1 MHSRQTTPLPTTRS
15 PSAKPHSLP
24 ENPPST
30 HRRRTSSLPRQQLPH
45 SRNPLAERGS
55 LAHLHASVRGDRSAS
70 RAPWCWSRG
79 CRAVR
84 PHIRPLLL
92 GSFHTTPEAPEHE
105 QRRQWLARL
114 VWRVASKAH
123 AERNRERSVKSFE
136 SDGQLTSC
144 TTPSREPQLAA
155 RRVRGPPSEP
165 PPPSGSGSERRA
177 KSTGCPAPR
186 SPGERAVRPDDLQ
199 SAAARS
205 KGLRLRHLGE
215 EAAARAE
222 PFISRHLA
230 RCDSP
235 PHIPSTLGRAPSAC
249 SRGNGAFPLPPRT
262 NGAYPARNEGLS
274 GSAIIEGSSGQQRDG

>member
-1 MHSRQTTPLPTTRS
+1 MSVHKPIIARKSKSGRVSAAAERTTLSCNPAKARSLPKRRFICRSGKVHFLACIRVKQLRCPRLGHPLRNLTHSRRIPPPLTVAGQALCLVNNCPTHGTLSLKGAHWLISLR
-15 PSAKPHSLP
+15 PCAAIARRLGLHGAGVEDAAQSALTFALCS
-24 ENPPST
+24 
-30 HRRRTSSLPRQQLPH
+30 
-45 SRNPLAERGS
+45 
-55 LAHLHASVRGDRSAS
+55 
-70 RAPWCWSRG
+70 W
-79 CRAVR
+79 
-84 PHIRPLLL
+84 

-144 TTPSREPQLAA
+144 TTPPREPQLAA
-155 RRVRGPPSEP
+155 RRVLRSPPGEP
-165 PPPSGSGSERRA
+165 PRPSGSGSERRA

-222 PFISRHLA
+222 PLHF
-230 RCDSP
+230 P
-235 PHIPSTLGRAPSAC
+235 AP
-249 SRGNGAFPLPPRT
+249 RKVR
-262 NGAYPARNEGLS
+262 
-274 GSAIIEGSSGQQRDG
+274 